1 MKSVHDIHAE
11 LLRFAEIK
19 LKVPVA
25 RLADDPSFEEMSL
38 DSLTKLE
45 ILLHG
50 DDTYGSHVLD
60 YLEDGLLTDPPPTRL
75 SELASLI
82 TKCMRPAKE
91 VFLDRKV
98 GYTDPLTREAGSGVK
113 E

>member
-1 MKSVHDIHAE
+1 MKSTHEIHAE

-19 LKVPVA
+19 LKVPA
-25 RLADDPSFEEMSL
+25 ERLAEDPSFEDMSV
-38 DSLTKLE
+38 DSLTRLE

-50 DDTYGSHVLD
+50 DDTFGSHVLD
-60 YLEDGLLTDPPPTRL
+60 YIEDGLLTDPPPTRL

-82 TKCMRPAKE
+82 PKCMRPAKE
-91 VFLDRKV
+91 VFLERK
-98 GYTDPLTREAGSGVK
+98 AGSTAPAGAVTGSGAQ

>member
-1 MKSVHDIHAE
+1 MKSTHEIHAE

-19 LKVPVA
+19 LKVPA
-25 RLADDPSFEEMSL
+25 ERLAADPSFEEMSV

-50 DDTYGSHVLD
+50 DDTFGSHVLD
-60 YLEDGLLTDPPPTRL
+60 YLEDGLLTEPPPTRL
-75 SELASLI
+75 SELALLI
-82 TKCMRPAKE
+82 PKCMRPAKE
-91 VFLDRKV
+91 VFLERK
-98 GYTDPLTREAGSGVK
+98 AGSAMPMGPASGSGAG

>member
-1 MKSVHDIHAE
+1 MKSTHEIHAE

-19 LKVPVA
+19 LKVPA
-25 RLADDPSFEEMSL
+25 ERLADDPSFEEMSV

-50 DDTYGSHVLD
+50 DDTFGSHVLD
-60 YLEDGLLTDPPPTRL
+60 YLEDGLLTEPPPTRL
-75 SELASLI
+75 SELALLI
-82 TKCMRPAKE
+82 PKCMRPAKE
-91 VFLDRKV
+91 VFNERKAQSV
-98 GYTDPLTREAGSGVK
+98 TSIGELTGSGVR

>member
-1 MKSVHDIHAE
+1 MKSTHEIHAE
-11 LLRFAEIK
+11 LLHFAEIK
-19 LKVPVA
+19 LKVPA
-25 RLADDPSFEEMSL
+25 ERLADDPSFEEMSV

-50 DDTYGSHVLD
+50 DDTFGSHVLD

-82 TKCMRPAKE
+82 PKCMRPAKE
-91 VFLDRKV
+91 VFLERKAASAA
-98 GYTDPLTREAGSGVK
+98 PLRAVVGSGAQ